1 MADNEDVY
9 VDTDFLIAL
18 TRSDDRL
25 HEEAEE
31 KYERYENRLVAIPSV
46 FLEYSLVTIDWIDD
60 LQTVFANL
68 LELVQY
74 RGDEEVV
81 LRAAYY
87 MDEHE
92 LTPFD
97 AFHCAEAHEHKIIS
111 SDQKF
116 DKTLVDRIEL

>member
-1 MADNEDVY
+1 MVDNGDVY

-18 TRSDDRL
+18 THSDDRL

-31 KYERYENRLVAIPSV
+31 KYERYENRLVATSSV

-81 LRAAYY
+81 LRAAHY

-97 AFHCAEAHEHKIIS
+97 AFHCAEVHEDKIIS

-116 DKTLVDRIEL
+116 DRTQVDRIEL

>member
-1 MADNEDVY
+1 MTASEDVY

-18 TRSDDRL
+18 THSDDRL

-31 KYERYENRLVAIPSV
+31 KYESYEDKLVATPYV

-68 LELVQY
+68 MELVRY
-74 RGDEEVV
+74 SGNEEVA

-87 MDEHE
+87 MDEE
-92 LTPFD
+92 KLTPFD
-97 AFHCAEAHEHKIIS
+97 AFHCAEVHEEKIIS
-111 SDQKF
+111 SDKKI